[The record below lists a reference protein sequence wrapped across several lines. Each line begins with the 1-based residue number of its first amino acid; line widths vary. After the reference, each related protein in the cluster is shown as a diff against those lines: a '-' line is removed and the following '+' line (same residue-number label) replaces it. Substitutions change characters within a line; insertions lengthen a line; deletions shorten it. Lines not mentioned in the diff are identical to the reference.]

1 MICNTI
7 KNRKNPKSDYF
18 RAPVVCVLGHVD
30 TGKTKTLDNLR
41 RTNVQDNEA
50 GGITQQIGA
59 TNVPLDC
66 IEQRTNFVKR
76 VAFGKEHIIDIP
88 GLLIID
94 TPGHESFANLRSRGS
109 SLCDVAILGKKALDL
124 TLRLAQ
130 WVDMEKLE
138 NGRIFLMFF

>member
-1 MICNTI
+1 MTVH
-7 KNRKNPKSDYF
+7 SDPWSPSLQI
-18 RAPVVCVLGHVD
+18 RDPNKGHVD

-66 IEQRTNFVKR
+66 IQQRTEMVKTI
-76 VAFGKEHIIDIP
+76 AFGGEHDIQIP

-109 SLCDVAILGKKALDL
+109 SLCDVAILGEPNYIQEVPWNAFKSMW
-124 TLRLAQ
+124 R
-130 WVDMEKLE
+130 
-138 NGRIFLMFF
+138 RI